1 MKRRTRVTLVALVVA
16 FLAIATFA
24 MVMATR
30 APGKS
35 PPVGSPPGK
44 LTSDKPAGEQF
55 VGYWWVYAPDT
66 RAYYIIRIYRSGAGF
81 AIEIPMMDVPMSGL
95 YALEG
100 GKLVPTSTMGTAV
113 FSRVGDDVVMTV
125 PGAPAA
131 VETITPTAPP
141 TPDTSEAIAQGV
153 HAIQQAVRVWA
164 DYHGH
169 LFPAAATVVPGGE
182 FARYL
187 QTSWPTNPVTG
198 RPMTSGSGPGDYDYE
213 QLDGGQAF
221 TLTGHDMDGSD
232 MIVP

>member
-30 APGKS
+30 APAKS

-66 RAYYIIRIYRSGAGF
+66 RAYYIIRIDPLSARVRDRDPHDGRPNERPLRPGRWQARADVHNGDGGVFAGGRRRS
-81 AIEIPMMDVPMSGL
+81 
-95 YALEG
+95 
-100 GKLVPTSTMGTAV
+100 
-113 FSRVGDDVVMTV
+113 DDR

-187 QTSWPTNPVTG
+187 RTSWPTNPVTG